1 LLSESADAQ
10 TDVPVDELFLEARVS
25 IFSNAFA
32 KTPSGEASLANVL
45 RDIRDGRHAERIA
58 TIRATFRR
66 VLDKTGDSKEAKKAI
81 AEQKRLLQ
89 AFCVSGTAMSRT
101 QRDGHS
107 GLLQIDLDELGE
119 SLADVR
125 EIMKRD
131 RHIAFGF
138 ISPSGDGLKLGLR
151 INGNLHIESFAAAK
165 SYFKDHY
172 GKQIDPA
179 VKDRLRLCFVSHD
192 PDLWENSDAVVFDT
206 ESYPVEAPLLSK
218 KSSKLSLIRL
228 HSTFCNT
235 ASLQPCTSA
244 PLHNTADVVH
254 GNIMAKKA
262 AQEALEAKHPQ
273 LAKIYT
279 DLVESR
285 FQAISHARNNFITE
299 AVPFLYRAVAPQLV
313 LELVGC
319 FYDCNRAIFND
330 SREQHMTEAN
340 AMLDSVE
347 ETYAGNLTT
356 GERNVYNALTADEQ
370 NTFRICHDL
379 AFLPEP
385 ERPSLTFFIS
395 YDHLAARLG
404 IYSMQAQRVM
414 QQLAGYGLLV
424 QLTKGTP
431 RAKGVRGEAGTYQWL
446 LRDQQVVSSAE
457 PQEVMI

>member
-1 LLSESADAQ
+1 MPTTSFPQLTLPPSPRVHRSSDQCNRGGTGNATVTLLSESADAQ

-228 HSTFCNT
+228 HSCNP
-235 ASLQPCTSA
+235 AL
-244 PLHNTADVVH
+244 LHLCITRLMLCM
-254 GNIMAKKA
+254 G
-262 AQEALEAKHPQ
+262 
-273 LAKIYT
+273 
-279 DLVESR
+279 
-285 FQAISHARNNFITE
+285 ISWRRRQRRRH
-299 AVPFLYRAVAPQLV
+299 L
-313 LELVGC
+313 
-319 FYDCNRAIFND
+319 
-330 SREQHMTEAN
+330 
-340 AMLDSVE
+340 
-347 ETYAGNLTT
+347 
-356 GERNVYNALTADEQ
+356 
-370 NTFRICHDL
+370 
-379 AFLPEP
+379 
-385 ERPSLTFFIS
+385 RPSIRSWPKFI
-395 YDHLAARLG
+395 
-404 IYSMQAQRVM
+404 Q
-414 QQLAGYGLLV
+414 
-424 QLTKGTP
+424 T
-431 RAKGVRGEAGTYQWL
+431 
-446 LRDQQVVSSAE
+446 
-457 PQEVMI
+457 